1 MVILML
7 KCLMYFQKYAIFGK
21 TIMLFVALQ
30 KTPGQSATMSANVK
44 VCYAKL
50 PILVKVYIGK
60 NPITLS
66 SESSKVMAEDLT

>member
-1 MVILML
+1 MWEEGVRI
-7 KCLMYFQKYAIFGK
+7 YG
-21 TIMLFVALQ
+21 
-30 KTPGQSATMSANVK
+30 TPGVPNNFPK